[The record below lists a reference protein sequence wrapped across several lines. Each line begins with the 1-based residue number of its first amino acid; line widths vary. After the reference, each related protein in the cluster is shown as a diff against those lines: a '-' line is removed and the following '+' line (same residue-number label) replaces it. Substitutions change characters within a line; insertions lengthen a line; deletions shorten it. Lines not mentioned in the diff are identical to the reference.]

1 MKVYSIEENQQ
12 LLEELNNRNGYL
24 GEGDFEAMAN
34 VWGGLFGVER
44 TKEALS
50 FQAAKLFKERHM
62 VYRVWTPPR
71 KNKRVTTRATET
83 KIGSDG
89 LRRLLCQAKQIKQ
102 QTDAFCRIVE
112 EFAEEY
118 ERDRH
123 IMKQLAKLRRAV
135 EETKLEL

>member
-1 MKVYSIEENQQ
+1 MRVYSIEENQQ

-24 GEGDFEAMAN
+24 GEGDFEAMAS
-34 VWGGLFGVER
+34 VWGGLFGIER
-44 TKEALS
+44 TKEALV
-50 FQAAKLFKERHM
+50 FQANKLFKKNNL
-62 VYRVWTPPR
+62 VYKVWIPPR
-71 KNKRVTTRATET
+71 KNKRTTAPATEA

-102 QTDAFCRIVE
+102 QTDAFCRMVE